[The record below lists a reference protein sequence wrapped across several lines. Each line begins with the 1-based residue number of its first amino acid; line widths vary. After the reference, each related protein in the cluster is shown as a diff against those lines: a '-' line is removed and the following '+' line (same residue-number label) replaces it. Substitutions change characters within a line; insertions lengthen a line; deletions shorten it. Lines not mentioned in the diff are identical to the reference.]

1 MTIARPPTIYVD
13 PGVQYAGW
21 CLGKNGVLEAA
32 GKIDRAEFRTAVAWL
47 AKRCIVEQPWGVGEL
62 CKERGIKGSTLK
74 DILEL
79 TLAAGEY
86 GGRFAEAVYLHPY
99 MAPKPIR
106 HERALEA
113 LDRHELS
120 RLPPQKTFRIH
131 TLCAVYMFL
140 RDVGRIVA

>member
-1 MTIARPPTIYVD
+1 MIPRPPTIYVD

-21 CLGKNGVLEAA
+21 CRGSGGVLTAA
-32 GKIDRAEFRTAVAWL
+32 GKIDREDFRSLVAWM
-47 AKRCIVEQPWGVGEL
+47 AKRCVVEQPWGVGDIRT
-62 CKERGIKGSTLK
+62 KRGSTLQ

-86 GGRFAEAVYLHPY
+86 GGAFDTRVYLHPY

-113 LDRHELS
+113 LDRHELA
-120 RLPPQKTFRIH
+120 RLPPQKTYRQH

>member
-1 MTIARPPTIYVD
+1 MISRPPTIYVD

-21 CLGKNGVLEAA
+21 CRGDHGVLTAA
-32 GKIDRAEFRTAVAWL
+32 GKIDRQDFRSLVAWM
-47 AKRCIVEQPWGVGEL
+47 AKRVVVEQPWGV
-62 CKERGIKGSTLK
+62 KEISLARGAKGSTLQ

-86 GGRFAEAVYLHPY
+86 AGSFDQRVYQHPY
-99 MAPKPIR
+99 PAPKPIR

-113 LDRHELS
+113 LDRHELA
-120 RLPPQKTFRIH
+120 RLPPQKTYRQH

>member
-1 MTIARPPTIYVD
+1 VITRPPTIYVD

-21 CLGKNGVLEAA
+21 CRGDHGVLTAA
-32 GKIDRAEFRTAVAWL
+32 GKIDRSDFKSLVSWM
-47 AKRCIVEQPWGVGEL
+47 AKRCVVEQPWGVGDIDRA
-62 CKERGIKGSTLK
+62 RGHKGSTLK

-79 TLAAGEY
+79 TLAAGQY
-86 GGRFAEAVYLHPY
+86 GGAFDTAVFLPPY

-106 HERALEA
+106 HERALAA
-113 LDRHELS
+113 LDRHELA
-120 RLPPQKTFRIH
+120 RLPKQKTYLVH